1 MKGLQISSLQ
11 FELILDKSDISCP
24 SLLKIFD
31 MIIVDPSDLNIFGI
45 PWLIGQLTV
54 LTGKMNGVLT
64 DEACITTSIPEMST
78 KALVP
83 GNSQRARLTALNV
96 FERFATAE
104 GMTVKYICS
113 KVGADDTGD
122 VLYTVLDKFAMY
134 LAFQES
140 SKGSLLS
147 KNSVASYF
155 GNVKNHLLDLYPV
168 LQAVSGR
175 RLQKIESILDKY
187 CAKRGTDFTHQAPPC
202 TKKDLCALTTAMYV
216 GATTPDDYQDAAL
229 LSLLWYLLGRSSDT
243 MCLLKN
249 QVVVFPGEN
258 E

>member
-1 MKGLQISSLQ
+1 MKGLQISLLQ

-104 GMTVKYICS
+104 GMTVKDICS
-113 KVGADDTGD
+113 KVGLMTPGTYYI
-122 VLYTVLDKFAMY
+122 LFWT
-134 LAFQES
+134 
-140 SKGSLLS
+140 SLLC
-147 KNSVASYF
+147 
-155 GNVKNHLLDLYPV
+155 
-168 LQAVSGR
+168 
-175 RLQKIESILDKY
+175 I
-187 CAKRGTDFTHQAPPC
+187 
-202 TKKDLCALTTAMYV
+202 
-216 GATTPDDYQDAAL
+216 
-229 LSLLWYLLGRSSDT
+229 
-243 MCLLKN
+243 
-249 QVVVFPGEN
+249 
-258 E
+258 